1 MRLLRVLQPGNGFAG
16 QLRIAGLCSFSI
28 CLCLAFRAAFWSV
41 IALMG
46 LLQTSADKEADKKLL
61 PLLGVQA

>member
-1 MRLLRVLQPGNGFAG
+1 MALLGSSGSLGSALSPSV
-16 QLRIAGLCSFSI
+16 
-28 CLCLAFRAAFWSV
+28 LCLAFRAAFWSV